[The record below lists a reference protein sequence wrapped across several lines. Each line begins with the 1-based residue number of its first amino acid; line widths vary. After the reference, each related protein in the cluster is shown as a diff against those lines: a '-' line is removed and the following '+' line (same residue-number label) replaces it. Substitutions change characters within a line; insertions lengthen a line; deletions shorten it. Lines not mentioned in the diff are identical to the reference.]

1 MTRFARPYAQ
11 AFLETLPAG
20 YDVDAFLEAAAGVAR
35 AIALDR
41 RLRNFF
47 ASPSIRVDAK
57 RGVLADLAGRA
68 GVDEFGQRLLQLA
81 LDNRRIL
88 GLDQIV
94 AAIREASDRRQG
106 VVEAAVTVAAPLRD
120 GDSERIQQALA
131 RQLGRRVRMKVQ
143 VDPKILAGFVA
154 RVGSEV
160 FDASAERAIER
171 FQGEAAGGRA

>member
-11 AFLETLPAG
+11 AFLEAMPAG
-20 YDVDAFLEAAAGVAR
+20 YDVDAFLEAVAGFAR
-35 AIALDR
+35 AIAQDR

-47 ASPSIRVDAK
+47 ASPSIPADAK
-57 RGVLADLAGRA
+57 RGVLGDLAGRA
-68 GVDEFGQRLLQLA
+68 RVDEFGQRLLRLA

-88 GLDQIV
+88 GLGEIV
-94 AAIREASDRRQG
+94 SAIRELSDRKQG
-106 VVEAAVTVAAPLRD
+106 IVEAAVTVASPLRD
-120 GDSERIQQALA
+120 GDRERIEQALA

-160 FDASAERAIER
+160 FDASAERAIDR
-171 FQGEAAGGRA
+171 FQGEAAGAAV

>member
-20 YDVDAFLEAAAGVAR
+20 YDVDVFLEAAAGVAR

-68 GVDEFGQRLLQLA
+68 GVDEFGQRLLA

-94 AAIREASDRRQG
+94 AAIREGSDRRQG